1 MTEKT
6 LEVTEKEVSTND
18 AWEVTGGQETV
29 AEVVT
34 TEGGQVHVTSHVFLF
49 HSEEKADA
57 PEAFTRGAFEDAL
70 DKVSRPT
77 GRGKLAH
84 LRPNSEE
91 FARRK
96 QEEIDLEERS
106 Q

>member
-1 MTEKT
+1 MVREVIEARETLHAEKT
-6 LEVTEKEVSTND
+6 
-18 AWEVTGGQETV
+18 
-29 AEVVT
+29 
-34 TEGGQVHVTSHVFLF
+34 QVKV
-49 HSEEKADA
+49 
-57 PEAFTRGAFEDAL
+57 TRGAPVEVSSVVIPSEPQKEGTAESFTREVFEGTL

-106 Q
+106 R

>member
-1 MTEKT
+1 MVEQVIEAKET
-6 LEVTEKEVSTND
+6 LHAKETQVRVTKGSAKVFFSVVVPGSSEGTPVVS
-18 AWEVTGGQETV
+18 
-29 AEVVT
+29 
-34 TEGGQVHVTSHVFLF
+34 EGL
-49 HSEEKADA
+49 
-57 PEAFTRGAFEDAL
+57 TREGFEGAL
-70 DKVSRPT
+70 DRVSRPT

-106 Q
+106 R

>member
-1 MTEKT
+1 MGEPAVLEAKET
-6 LEVTEKEVSTND
+6 LHAERNQVRVTKGAPVTVSSVIIPTSPQTT
-18 AWEVTGGQETV
+18 A
-29 AEVVT
+29 A
-34 TEGGQVHVTSHVFLF
+34 TEGFAR
-49 HSEEKADA
+49 ED
-57 PEAFTRGAFEDAL
+57 FEGAL

-77 GRGKLAH
+77 SRGKYAH